1 MKKLNTLAAIILCAM
16 LLLAACGEGSSA
28 PEEESAGELSLGKP
42 FEYNGLE
49 ITLSRNIGFT
59 QFRSRHSDNDGA
71 YVFYIPT
78 TVKNIGET
86 ANGLNM
92 FEVTVFSP
100 EGVSL
105 TNASNSFEIEFAF
118 EEESIF
124 TIGNIQPDITKEG
137 NIYVMYDSDG
147 EHIIMFDNHTD
158 SVEVKFD
165 LTFNFAAVPQTKTEF
180 EMGEMLDV
188 NGLEVTFIN
197 DLSWGHIR
205 KSWSD
210 NDGQPYFFLPV
221 SLRNTSDEARGFPFG
236 FDIFGPNGQA
246 LESIVWDIDEED
258 ITRAS
263 DLLPGASAMGFLH
276 VLYVGDGD
284 YTLHFNDWSLLDDLS
299 VRLPVTLGPDD
310 LPEIQTEFAL
320 GETFVFDDLEIRIID
335 DAEWGVIDARW
346 SDLNGRDVLMLPVT
360 VTNVG
365 DSANSLGWN
374 VKLYGS
380 NGIELE
386 NISFYTDDDNVLRSG
401 DIRPGASLQGR
412 IYILYDGDG
421 EYVIEFSDWRE
432 GDLQVIFNVRK
443 PS

>member
-1 MKKLNTLAAIILCAM
+1 MRKLHTLAAIILCAM
-16 LLLAACGEGSSA
+16 LLLAACGEGST
-28 PEEESAGELSLGKP
+28 PEEESVGEVSLGKP

-49 ITLSRNIGFT
+49 ITLSKNIGFT

-78 TVKNIGET
+78 TIKNISES
-86 ANGLNM
+86 AKGLEM
-92 FEVTVFSP
+92 WEVTVFSP

-105 TNASNSFEIEFAF
+105 TNTVNSYEIEWAF

-124 TIGNIQPDITKEG
+124 TVGSIQPDVVAEG
-137 NIYVMYDSDG
+137 NIYVLYDKDG
-147 EHIIMFDNHTD
+147 EYIITLDNHTD
-158 SVEVKFD
+158 SAEVKFE
-165 LTFNFAAVPQTKTEF
+165 LKFNFDAVPQVKTEY

-197 DLSWGHIR
+197 DISWGFIR

-210 NDGQPYFFLPV
+210 NDGEPYFFLPV
-221 SLRNTSDEARGFPFG
+221 SLRNTSDEARGFPYG

-246 LESIVWDIDEED
+246 LDSITWDIDEED

-263 DLLPGASAMGFLH
+263 DLLPGASAMGYLH

-320 GETFVFDDLEIRIID
+320 GETFVFDNLEITIIN
-335 DAEWGVIDARW
+335 DAEWGIIDSRW
-346 SDLNGRDVLMLPVT
+346 SDLHERDVFIFPVT

-386 NISFYTDDDNVLRSG
+386 NISFYTEDDNVLRSG
-401 DIRPGASLQGR
+401 DIRPGATLQGR

-421 EYVIEFSDWRE
+421 EYVIEFSDYRE
-432 GDLQVIFNVRK
+432 GDLQVIFNIRK
-443 PS
+443 PG